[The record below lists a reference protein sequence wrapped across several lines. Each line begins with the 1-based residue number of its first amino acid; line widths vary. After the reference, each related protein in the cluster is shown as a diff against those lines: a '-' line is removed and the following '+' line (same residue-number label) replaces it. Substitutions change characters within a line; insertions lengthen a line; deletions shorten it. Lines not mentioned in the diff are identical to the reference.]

1 MTELAPLPSSLELV
15 LAAHGRLV
23 DWSKAQ
29 PLAIEA
35 AADAMAPATKAAIV
49 ADLKCFLRWCML
61 QRPIAT
67 AVPASPETLVLY
79 LRWLARSSDT
89 RAAAKPAT
97 LARRL
102 ASIARVHRI
111 LGFGD
116 TGSLHGSA
124 FYVR

>member
-1 MTELAPLPSSLELV
+1 MTELATLPSSLELV

-67 AVPASPETLVLY
+67 AVPATPETLVLY
-79 LRWLARSSDT
+79 LRWLARASET
-89 RAAAKPAT
+89 RAPATPAT

-102 ASIARVHRI
+102 R
-111 LGFGD
+111 
-116 TGSLHGSA
+116 SA
-124 FYVR
+124 ERRGGQ